1 MIPASSGGTMSSGF
15 SDAASP
21 TASFGGGGGGPFAA
35 RGDILSLTPS
45 SEVVFEVNA
54 ATNSLVA
61 KVKIAN
67 TSAKIVV
74 FKVKHFC
81 YPAATYYT
89 HNCLRLNLAAEFW
102 DFKERFEHFL
112 DISLL

>member
-1 MIPASSGGTMSSGF
+1 MSAF
-15 SDAASP
+15 SDAQSP
-21 TASFGGGGGGPFAA
+21 GASFNAGPIS
-35 RGDILSLTPS
+35 RDILSLTPN

-74 FKVKHFC
+74 FKVWTGVFFG
-81 YPAATYYT
+81 TF
-89 HNCLRLNLAAEFW
+89 LASTNSP
-102 DFKERFEHFL
+102 K
-112 DISLL
+112 I